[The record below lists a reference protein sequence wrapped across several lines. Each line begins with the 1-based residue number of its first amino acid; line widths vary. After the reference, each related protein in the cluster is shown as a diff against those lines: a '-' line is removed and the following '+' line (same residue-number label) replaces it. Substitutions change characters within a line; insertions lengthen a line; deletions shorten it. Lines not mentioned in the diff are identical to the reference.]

1 MKRLAILI
9 QSPLSGIDYRPGVCV
24 DITRWMGFLMSL
36 PGGAWTENEIL
47 VLNNPTKLQLRTSLI
62 RAKYSDFSI
71 VVFSGHGFV
80 QKDEFLG
87 DDETYLY
94 LNESE
99 DRNES
104 VISEYELNPGTPRC
118 ILSFDCCRDFEN
130 RPINECAMD
139 EAFACWSES
148 NREYYRREFER
159 QVMRCEKGCARLY
172 SASVTESANDDPSF
186 TQILL
191 SFVKLWSEEN
201 PHKSMNIRDAMR
213 ETTNIMKNRY
223 HLSQTPV
230 YNGGRRL
237 NHFPFIIG

>member
-24 DITRWMGFLMSL
+24 DITRWIRFLMSL

-94 LNESE
+94 LKTGKLYDFSE
-99 DRNES
+99 HYVDYMTSNNA
-104 VISEYELNPGTPRC
+104 YALYTPD
-118 ILSFDCCRDFEN
+118 IYDPAKFSKSF
-130 RPINECAMD
+130 
-139 EAFACWSES
+139 
-148 NREYYRREFER
+148 
-159 QVMRCEKGCARLY
+159 
-172 SASVTESANDDPSF
+172 
-186 TQILL
+186 
-191 SFVKLWSEEN
+191 FVK
-201 PHKSMNIRDAMR
+201 
-213 ETTNIMKNRY
+213 
-223 HLSQTPV
+223 
-230 YNGGRRL
+230 
-237 NHFPFIIG
+237 IG

>member
-1 MKRLAILI
+1 MKRHAILI
-9 QSPLSGIDYRPGVCV
+9 QSPLNGIDYRPGVCV
-24 DITRWMGFLMSL
+24 DIARWSRFLRSL
-36 PGGAWTENEIL
+36 SGGAWDNEEIL
-47 VLNNPTKLQLRTSLI
+47 VLNNPTKSQLKASLI

-99 DRNES
+99 NRNES
-104 VISEYELNPGTPRC
+104 VVSEYELNPGTPRC

-130 RPINECAMD
+130 RPITECAMD
-139 EAFACWSES
+139 ETFSCMSES
-148 NREYYRREFER
+148 NRDFYRREFDR
-159 QVMRCEKGCARLY
+159 QVMRCEKGCTRLY
-172 SASVTESANDDPSF
+172 SASVTEGANDDPSF

-191 SFVKLWSEEN
+191 SFAKLWSDKN
-201 PHKSMNIRDAMR
+201 PHKSMNIRDAMC
-213 ETTNIMKNRY
+213 EAANIMKNKY

-230 YNGGRRL
+230 YSGGRRL
-237 NHFPFIIG
+237 NHFPLIVG